1 MIRPLQI
8 LQILFFHAAIEA
20 KAPANV
26 FYFLKQIKY
35 STLDFI
41 VNWFE
46 DYLPLK
52 SPYYDTP
59 LKVADLFID

>member
-1 MIRPLQI
+1 MIRPMQI

-41 VNWFE
+41 TNWF
-46 DYLPLK
+46 
-52 SPYYDTP
+52 
-59 LKVADLFID
+59 